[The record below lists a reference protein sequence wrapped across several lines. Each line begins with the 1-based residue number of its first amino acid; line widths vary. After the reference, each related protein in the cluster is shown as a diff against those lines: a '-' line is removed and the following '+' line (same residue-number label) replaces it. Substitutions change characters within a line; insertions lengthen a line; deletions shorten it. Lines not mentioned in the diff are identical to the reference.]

1 MSKKIIEF
9 NASLS
14 GNNKTRSNRSGVGE
28 KKPKAKPMITPN
40 SLKAKFLEKIK
51 EHKRKETN
59 DKKEFTSSLSKDDE
73 VMDSI
78 NFLSSLAKQQQ
89 QQKTKP
95 AMVVSTK
102 PLVSHT
108 QTMKSRTSSDA
119 TFSIPHVELDLPD
132 DLKEL
137 QTATVSVSHLPNTS
151 IPIMPTIRYSIDNA
165 VPYGCLKGGV
175 KPTYKSWTYKNR
187 GPANEPSPI
196 QYSNVTIDT
205 SVVDRENKLN
215 SLKEKMRQKQQDHV
229 QQQLYTNYIQSQK
242 SNNEQHRVM
251 QPIMMDIS
259 STHNKCID
267 VEEESSN
274 ISVDNS
280 TSNENPNLNP
290 NPNPNVTVPMSNLIK
305 KTIKRKVTVGKSKTH
320 PKIGVLIKDRDTRKR
335 ILHAQKDLKKKPLND
350 VKKYLRDHGL
360 MKVGSNAPTD
370 VIRKMYESSMLTGDI
385 MNNNK
390 EILLHNFTKS
400 ED

>member
-9 NASLS
+9 NASLA

-59 DKKEFTSSLSKDDE
+59 DAKEFTSSLSKDDE

-151 IPIMPTIRYSIDNA
+151 IPVMPTTRYSIDNA

-187 GPANEPSPI
+187 VPANEPSPI

-205 SVVDRENKLN
+205 SVVDRQNKLN

-229 QQQLYTNYIQSQK
+229 QQQQLSTNYIQSQK
-242 SNNEQHRVM
+242 SYNEQHRVM

-259 STHNKCID
+259 STHNNSID

-280 TSNENPNLNP
+280 TSNDSPNA
-290 NPNPNVTVPMSNLIK
+290 NVTVPMSNLIK
-305 KTIKRKVTVGKSKTH
+305 KTIKRKVIVGKSKTH

-390 EILLHNFTKS
+390 EILLHNFTKT